1 MTGPSGRTQ
10 GEDLHREV
18 GDTGVTLEDLVQE
31 ALAAREMAYAPHSG
45 FKVGA
50 AVLTPGGRVYRG
62 ANVESAS
69 YPLTNCA
76 ERVAVQKAVSEGER
90 SVLAV
95 AVAADAS
102 YLRSKR
108 AAQGPAAA
116 PGAARGPGGA
126 AGEVGSGEAELDL
139 FVTPC
144 GACRQVIFEFGPDAV
159 VVLADLEGGRCVTS
173 ARRLLPGGFRL
184 EATER

>member
-1 MTGPSGRTQ
+1 MTGASGTAK

-50 AVLTPGGRVYRG
+50 AVLTPGGRIYRG

-108 AAQGPAAA
+108 AAQGPA
-116 PGAARGPGGA
+116 
-126 AGEVGSGEAELDL
+126 ELDL

>member
-1 MTGPSGRTQ
+1 MTGPPGRAQ

-31 ALAAREMAYAPHSG
+31 ALAARELAYAPHSG

-50 AVLTPGGRVYRG
+50 AVLTPGGRIYRG

-102 YLRSKR
+102 QLRSKT
-108 AAQGPAAA
+108 AQGPA
-116 PGAARGPGGA
+116 
-126 AGEVGSGEAELDL
+126 AELDL

-184 EATER
+184 EATES